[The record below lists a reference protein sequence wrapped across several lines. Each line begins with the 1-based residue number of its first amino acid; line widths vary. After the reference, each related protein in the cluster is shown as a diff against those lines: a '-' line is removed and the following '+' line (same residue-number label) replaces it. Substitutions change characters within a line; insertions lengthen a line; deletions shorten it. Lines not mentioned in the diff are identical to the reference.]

1 MLGRPC
7 KRLRSPAGRCW
18 NAAGVQPAD
27 FAGGYAHPILPCGG
41 TVAGRDACQRLNLA
55 IADANANAAELPRL
69 ASPVIGSVAGGDILE
84 TLEHFVFR

>member
-1 MLGRPC
+1 MLQAFS
-7 KRLRSPAGRCW
+7 LLI
-18 NAAGVQPAD
+18 
-27 FAGGYAHPILPCGG
+27 AGGYAHPILPCGG